1 MRILIS
7 GGTGF
12 IGSLLLEKLTGEG
25 HECVVLSRQPHQ
37 AGAGISFVQSLDEI
51 ADDDSIDAVINLAG
65 ASLADKRWSSRYKD
79 TIVSSRLGTTKNL
92 VSLCQ
97 RLNRAPS
104 VFISGSAIGYYG
116 SRGSESLEEGASAGE
131 GFASQLCQRWEE
143 AAEEVRGTG
152 ARLCIIR
159 LGVVL
164 DREGGAFS
172 EMSRSFRMGV
182 ASWMGTGEQYLS
194 WIHRQ
199 DAVAAILFL
208 LRDDTLAG
216 VFNLTAPQ
224 PVTSREFCAG
234 LKKQLRTFVTLPL
247 PAPVMRALVGEMADE
262 LLLEGQRVLPGRLL
276 QSGFEFQYPGLDQ
289 ALARLVQGDRV
300 GVE

>member
-12 IGSLLLEKLTGEG
+12 IGSLLLEKLTGQG
-25 HECVVLSRQPHQ
+25 HECVVLSRQRLP
-37 AGAGISFVQSLDEI
+37 AAAGISFVQSLDEI
-51 ADDDSIDAVINLAG
+51 ADEDLIDAVINLAG
-65 ASLADKRWSSRYKD
+65 ASLADKRWSPRYKD
-79 TIVSSRLGTTKNL
+79 TIVSSRLDTTRDL
-92 VSLCQ
+92 VGLCK
-97 RLNRAPS
+97 RLARAPA

-116 SRGSESLEEGASAGE
+116 SRGDEALEEGASAGE
-131 GFASQLCQRWEE
+131 GFSSQLCQQWEQ
-143 AAEEVRGTG
+143 AAGEVSETG

-164 DREGGAFS
+164 DRDGGAFT
-172 EMSRSFRMGV
+172 EMSRSFRLGV

-208 LRDDTLAG
+208 LQEDSLAG
-216 VFNLTAPQ
+216 VFNLTSPQ
-224 PVTSREFCAG
+224 PVTNREFCEG
-234 LKKQLRTFVTLPL
+234 LKKQLRTLVTLPL
-247 PAPVMRALVGEMADE
+247 PGPVMRVLVGEMADE
-262 LLLEGQRVLPGRLL
+262 LLLGGQRVLPGRLQ
-276 QSGFEFQYPGLDQ
+276 QSGFEFQYPGLDE

-300 GVE
+300 GG